1 MGFDLNFKLKGLI
14 RNLETVSLY
23 VNITVWKPGLATL

>member
-14 RNLETVSLY
+14 RNFETVSLY
-23 VNITVWKPGLATL
+23 VSITVWKPGLATL